1 MILDKAN
8 EIVKIFDT
16 EWVPDGYGG
25 GLSPVKSENFT
36 EYKAFLLPTGFA
48 GAGWAV
54 NIRYS
59 GQGWAD
65 TARLTVIMKWKPSL
79 LSMGQWTQVEAQGQ
93 IWTVVQAPRR
103 WKSQRVEYVTV
114 LVELKGDLE

>member
-8 EIVKIFDT
+8 ETIRIFDT
-16 EWVPDGYGG
+16 VLVDDGYGG
-25 GLSPVKSENFT
+25 DTPRPAETFK

-65 TARLTVIMKWKPSL
+65 TARVTAILKWKDEL
-79 LSMGQWTQVEAQGQ
+79 VHVKQWTQIEAQGQ
-93 IWTVVQAPRR
+93 IWTVVAAPRR
-103 WKSQRVEYVTV
+103 YNTQRVDFVSM
-114 LVELKGDLE
+114 LLELKGDAA